1 MSIAAKTMPASAS
14 RTAPA
19 RFTGFIPWNR
29 VSKIKT
35 PARRAAE
42 LWHSEL
48 RAQCFSVMRIEVDV
62 KSNFRE
68 FLKNAWSA
76 V

>member
-1 MSIAAKTMPASAS
+1 M
-14 RTAPA
+14 APA

-35 PARRAAE
+35 PAWRAAE
-42 LWHSEL
+42 LWYSEL
-48 RAQCFSVMRIEVDV
+48 RGAMLFRKRIEVDV